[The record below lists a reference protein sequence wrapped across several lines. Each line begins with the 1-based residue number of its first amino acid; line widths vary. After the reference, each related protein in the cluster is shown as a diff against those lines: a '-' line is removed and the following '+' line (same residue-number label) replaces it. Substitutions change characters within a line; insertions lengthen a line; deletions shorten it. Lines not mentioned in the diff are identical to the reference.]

1 MNVRYDAPA
10 PVSRAPRGIS
20 SQRLPLPLDRAGG
33 VPPLR
38 ALRILTKKT
47 QGQISR
53 ATFYRWLSSGRVFS
67 YRVGYRIYV
76 PAIEIDNIIRQCEA
90 GERF

>member
-1 MNVRYDAPA
+1 MNVRYDVPA
-10 PVSRAPRGIS
+10 PVRRAARGIS
-20 SQRLPLPLDRAGG
+20 QERAPLQLDKAGG

-67 YRVGYRIYV
+67 YRVGYHIYV
-76 PAIEIDNIIRQCEA
+76 PAAEIDNVIKQCEA

>member
-10 PVSRAPRGIS
+10 PERPEARSILQR
-20 SQRLPLPLDRAGG
+20 RLPFPMDKAGG
-33 VPPLR
+33 MPPIR
-38 ALRILTKKT
+38 ALRLLTRKT
-47 QGQISR
+47 RGQISR

-67 YRVGYRIYV
+67 YRVGYHIYV
-76 PAIEIDNIIRQCEA
+76 PMAEIDNIIKQCEA